1 MPANINLSSLK
12 AAVQAAFASSK
23 RDAIHPAA
31 TMAFLSHS
39 PGTLTI
45 RATDMDNWLSLTIP
59 CEGEPA
65 QPSVQVDA
73 GKFAELVGKLSG
85 DMVKL
90 DMMDGSL
97 HLASGRSKRK
107 LAGVVTTYP
116 EVASPEGRTVAIPAK
131 DLKAALSFTAP
142 SVLVDESKASFQGVR
157 LQDGYAVAYNGA
169 GLVAAPIAFDGV
181 ATTLSPATIKLIR
194 GHIGDDVMLDLYTD
208 NRMIGIKWDGGELV
222 SKPIV
227 GEWPFL
233 AMGIDKIMPAHGTH
247 LKVHPSAFNDAIA
260 SVNAVAAEDKASKSK
275 SLAVRLSRDGCF
287 VSVESQSGSAEEP
300 LDADWDGDDMAI
312 HLSSGRLRQILS
324 GFEAAQD
331 VTIGITA
338 LPEGDVKPKGC
349 TFTQDAMPGYVGIL
363 AQIRG

>member
-1 MPANINLSSLK
+1 MPTIINLSPLK
-12 AAVQAAFASSK
+12 VAAHAAFASSK

-31 TMAFLSHS
+31 TMAFLSYADS
-39 PGTLTI
+39 TLTI
-45 RATDMDNWLSLTIP
+45 RATDMDNWLSLSIP
-59 CEGEPA
+59 CEGQTT

-85 DMVKL
+85 DTVKL
-90 DMMDGSL
+90 DMADGSL
-97 HLASGRSKRK
+97 HLTSGRSKRK
-107 LAGVVTTYP
+107 LAGVVTAYP
-116 EVASPEGRTVAIPAK
+116 EVVSPEGRTVAISAK

-142 SVLVDESKASFQGVR
+142 SVSTEESKASFQGVR

-169 GLVAAPIAFDGV
+169 GLVAAPLAFDGV
-181 ATTLSPATIKLIR
+181 AATLAPATIKLIR
-194 GHIGDDVMLDLYTD
+194 GHIADDVMLDLYTD
-208 NRMIGIKWDGGELV
+208 KRMIGIKWDDGELV

-233 AMGIDKIMPAHGTH
+233 TMGVDKIMPSHDNH
-247 LKVHPSAFNDAIA
+247 LKVQPSAFNEAIA

-275 SLAVRLSRDGCF
+275 SLMVRLSRDGCF

-300 LDADWDGDDMAI
+300 LDAEWDGDDMAI
-312 HLSSGRLRQILS
+312 HLASGRLRQILS

-338 LPEGDVKPKGC
+338 LPEGDVKPNGC
-349 TFTQDAMPGYVGIL
+349 TFTQDAMPGYVGML